1 MTFPFKLKKL
11 SIGARINRA
20 LRAFLMLLVYCMLG
34 SFILGVIAFSFLM
47 VEVDKEIA
55 PKFENMRWSLPAR
68 VYARP
73 LELFIDSK
81 ISLGQLKQELEL
93 AQYKET
99 DRLNRQGSYRVNA
112 NSIDIFTRSF
122 AYSDGIEA
130 SRKLTITINNGVVT
144 QINSTDAGEKINLV
158 RLEPAE
164 IASIYPQHNE
174 DRILLQHSET
184 PRALIDALL
193 AMEDR
198 SFYTHMGVNPKA
210 IIRAMIINL
219 KAGKNIQ
226 GGSTLTQQL
235 IKNYFLTD
243 ERSLN
248 RKIKEALYALAIDYR
263 YPKDAILEAYMNEIF
278 LGQDGSRA
286 IHGFGLASWFY
297 FGKPVEELGLHE
309 IALLIGIVP
318 APGAYNP
325 RKSPD
330 VALKRRN
337 LVLDVMAQRNL
348 ISVNDVSILKKL
360 PLGVIE
366 KPHSS
371 GMRYPAF
378 MDLVNKQL
386 KIIYTKDDLAT
397 EGLKIFTTLDPV
409 SQAKAEESIVKMMP
423 QLEKVGRQ
431 KTNSLQAA
439 IVIVKTQTGELEAI
453 VGDRDFTRVGFNR
466 AMSAKRQ
473 IGSLIKPIIYL
484 RALENPTRFNLASP
498 INGSQIEKGEFGNWQ
513 PKNYTKNLEHST
525 VPLITALAKSYNL
538 PTVRLGMAVT
548 VEEVINTLY
557 RLGLSPDEYQFQP
570 FPSLL
575 LGALEMTPL
584 DVAQIYSTIANG
596 GYRTPIRVIRE
607 VTTAEGNPL
616 VQSLS
621 QPIQA
626 VYPEYNYL
634 IMRGMQEV
642 VNSGTAGSMKA
653 KIKTAGMAGKTG
665 TTNDNIDSWFAGF
678 SGDRT
683 TITWIVRDDNKGT
696 GLTGSS
702 GGLKLWIDL
711 MAKLT
716 LEPVNTNVP
725 PGIVFAN
732 VDMSTGFLPNEF
744 GGCGGPIVNLP
755 FIRNYEP
762 KQSAECWF
770 NESYSEIPDE

>member
-34 SFILGVIAFSFLM
+34 GFILGVIAFSFLM

-73 LELFIDSK
+73 LELYIDSK

-112 NSIDIFTRSF
+112 DSIDIFTRSF
-122 AYSDGIEA
+122 AYSDGVEA

-144 QINSTDAGEKINLV
+144 NIKSTDAGEKISLV

-174 DRILLQHSET
+174 DRILLQHNET

-198 SFYTHMGVNPKA
+198 AFYTHMGVNPKA

-248 RKIKEALYALAIDYR
+248 RKIKEALYALAIDHR

-309 IALLIGIVP
+309 MALLVGIVP

-325 RKSPD
+325 RRSPD

-348 ISVNDVSILKKL
+348 ISVNEVASLKKL

-366 KPHSS
+366 KPQSS

-431 KTNSLQAA
+431 KPDALQGA

-513 PKNYTKNLEHST
+513 PKNYTKSLEHST

-557 RLGLSPDEYQFQP
+557 RLGLSPNEYQFQP

-575 LGALEMTPL
+575 LGALEMTPM

-607 VTTAEGNPL
+607 VTTAEGKAL
-616 VQSLS
+616 VQNLS
-621 QPIQA
+621 QPTQA

-634 IMRGMQEV
+634 ITRGMQEV

-683 TITWIVRDDNKGT
+683 TVAWIGRDDNKGT

-702 GGLKLWIDL
+702 GGLKLWVDL

-744 GGCGGPIVNLP
+744 GGCGGPIVSLP

-770 NESYSEIPDE
+770 NDSYSEIPDE